1 MTSLGS
7 RTTVISDFSGDQRML
22 FKTVNKLLQKQRVQ
36 QYPSCFPDS
45 TSLADAF
52 NNFFISKIDKIH
64 NAFTERAPEND
75 LSSSH
80 TSDRPLCD
88 VQIHNFQQVT
98 LDMVKKF
105 AVKTLTKSCDLDPLS
120 ASVLKTCFPIILPTL
135 TSIINVSLKNGVM
148 PNALKVAVLKPLLK
162 KQDADFEQL
171 QNFPPNLKSS
181 ICVQANREGC

>member
-1 MTSLGS
+1 
-7 RTTVISDFSGDQRML
+7 ML

-75 LSSSH
+75 LSSSP
-80 TSDRPLCD
+80 TTDRPLCD
-88 VQIHNFQQVT
+88 VQILNFQQVT

-105 AVKTLTKSCDLDPLS
+105 ALKTLTKSCDLAQVKCQAGYRRDPGN
-120 ASVLKTCFPIILPTL
+120 PTQD
-135 TSIINVSLKNGVM
+135 
-148 PNALKVAVLKPLLK
+148 PRWEWRDPALGGGIPP
-162 KQDADFEQL
+162 
-171 QNFPPNLKSS
+171 FPPGMK
-181 ICVQANREGC
+181 I

>member
-1 MTSLGS
+1 
-7 RTTVISDFSGDQRML
+7 ML
-22 FKTVNKLLQKQRVQ
+22 FKTVNKLPQKQRVQ

-80 TSDRPLCD
+80 TTDRPLCD

-98 LDMVKKF
+98 SDMVKKF
-105 AVKTLTKSCDLDPLS
+105 AVKTLTK
-120 ASVLKTCFPIILPTL
+120 
-135 TSIINVSLKNGVM
+135 
-148 PNALKVAVLKPLLK
+148 
-162 KQDADFEQL
+162 
-171 QNFPPNLKSS
+171 
-181 ICVQANREGC
+181 

>member
-7 RTTVISDFSGDQRML
+7 HTTVISDFSGDQRML
-22 FKTVNKLLQKQRVQ
+22 FQKQKVK

-64 NAFTERAPEND
+64 IAFTERAPEND

-80 TSDRPLCD
+80 TTERPLCD
-88 VQIHNFQQVT
+88 VQIHNFQQVP

-105 AVKTLTKSCDLDPLS
+105 AVKTLTNH
-120 ASVLKTCFPIILPTL
+120 VTL
-135 TSIINVSLKNGVM
+135 IHFQHL
-148 PNALKVAVLKPLLK
+148 
-162 KQDADFEQL
+162 F
-171 QNFPPNLKSS
+171 
-181 ICVQANREGC
+181 

>member
-1 MTSLGS
+1 
-7 RTTVISDFSGDQRML
+7 ML
-22 FKTVNKLLQKQRVQ
+22 FKTINKLLQKQKVK

-52 NNFFISKIDKIH
+52 NNFFISKIEKIH

-80 TSDRPLCD
+80 TTDRPLCD

-105 AVKTLTKSCDLDPLS
+105 VVKTSTNH
-120 ASVLKTCFPIILPTL
+120 VTL
-135 TSIINVSLKNGVM
+135 IHFQHL
-148 PNALKVAVLKPLLK
+148 
-162 KQDADFEQL
+162 F
-171 QNFPPNLKSS
+171 
-181 ICVQANREGC
+181 